1 MNNKA
6 LFKESS
12 MVDAKFTTM
21 ELQESRDLIKQ
32 VIDINSITI
41 TNKLKNNGEIPLLCL
56 MLQKI
61 DKKNNEERVYKNIGH
76 TKVIFDEFI
85 CKVVCLPACWG
96 NIIRISDKEQ
106 LFSFLG
112 KKISCVVRC
121 YNYELE
127 MKQEQYYDKY
137 LKTYKTFIEVGLNDL
152 PKLLY
157 FDNEVLSHF
166 LFIFNGITYEAL
178 SFLLASYRIRLHS
191 RRGVVVINEDILY
204 NH

>member
-1 MNNKA
+1 MNNKV
-6 LFKESS
+6 LFKENSI
-12 MVDAKFTTM
+12 DIAKFTTM

-85 CKVVCLPACWG
+85 CKVVCLPACMPAGGG
-96 NIIRISDKEQ
+96 NIIHISDKEQ

-127 MKQEQYYDKY
+127 MKQEKYYDKY

-157 FDNEVLSHF
+157 FDNEVLSHH
-166 LFIFNGITYEAL
+166 LYIFNGITYEAL
-178 SFLLASYRIRLHS
+178 SFLLASYGIRLHS
-191 RRGVVVINEDILY
+191 RPAPQL
-204 NH
+204 